1 MKLSWKQMVISFAAA
16 LLIFSLVM
24 IPICV
29 GIFNSRVKERTGAHS
44 GIADGELSGRNTV
57 YEFSDAV
64 IYYAD
69 DGNAVMVCVS
79 DVEKILLLMPISA
92 DLPIRYEDKIYFVS
106 SLCEQKGTGE
116 LFNIGNALTG
126 IMPDHLFSVDVKHGD
141 LVKDVL
147 DILKD
152 EYGAYTTET
161 VLVQTDGD
169 GIADCVKTLEQFFI
183 AE

>member
-44 GIADGELSGRNTV
+44 GITDGDLPGRNTV

-64 IYYAD
+64 IYYTD

-79 DVEKILLLMPISA
+79 EVEKILLLMPISA
-92 DLPIRYEDKIYFVS
+92 ELPIRYEDKIYFVS
-106 SLCEQKGTGE
+106 SLCEKKGTEE

-126 IMPDHLFSVDVKHGD
+126 IMPDHLFSVDEEHND
-141 LVKDVL
+141 LMKDVL

-152 EYGAYTTET
+152 DYGAYTTET
-161 VLVQTDGD
+161 VMVQTDGD
-169 GIADCVKTLEQFFI
+169 GVADYAKTVEQFFVT
-183 AE
+183 E